1 MLPKHYTNEQT
12 GISYTLHGDY
22 YLPDLALPEQEDNRP
37 IGKWGNLRK
46 SYLQHHKRVY
56 YNTLVNNRTLHTHLA
71 DIDEQARSMFDT
83 LTEQMMKSEGITEEL
98 KEKNQIEWICRMGNI
113 QERAT
118 EIVCIELIYV

>member
-22 YLPDLALPEQEDNRP
+22 YLPDLILPEEEDKRS
-37 IGKWGNLRK
+37 IGKWGSLHK
-46 SYLQHHKRVY
+46 SYLQHHKRVF
-56 YNTLVNNRTLHTHLA
+56 YNTLVSNLTLHTHLA
-71 DIDEQARSMFDT
+71 DIDEQARSMFDI
-83 LTEQMMKSEGITEEL
+83 LTEQMMKREGVTEEL
-98 KEKNQIEWICRMGNI
+98 KEQDQTEWICRMSNI

>member
-22 YLPDLALPEQEDNRP
+22 YLPDLVLPEQEDNRP
-37 IGKWGNLRK
+37 IGKWGSMHK
-46 SYLQHHKRVY
+46 SYLQQHKRAF
-56 YNTLVNNRTLHTHLA
+56 YNYLVGNLTLHTHLA
-71 DIDEQARSMFDT
+71 DIEEQARSMFDS
-83 LTEQMMKSEGITEEL
+83 LVEQMMKSEGITEEL